1 MNCEF
6 CNKRYDTVSLL
17 NRHKKESL
25 ECLKIQGK
33 NVSIV
38 CEYCKKNY
46 SSNNSLKKHIIICK
60 IKIENEIKEKEKQ
73 IIYDYENIIETLKKQ
88 NIDIT
93 ENYDEEIN
101 IKNKIIN
108 EQENEI
114 IELKMTIAELTG
126 KNKVYEVDLM
136 KIAMQPRTTTNTN
149 NNNIYNNLSV
159 FDKDVLTERLNST
172 LQNITAEQLYEGQK
186 SVAKILAPCLDNGD
200 GTKMIS
206 CSDKSRGTLVSKDK
220 NGNINKDFNA
230 KNLVDVI
237 HPIVLTKADEVN
249 KNDMVKREKS
259 YKLKSLKD
267 DIEKRENEI
276 EQFKATMKG
285 FKKNTSQYLQ
295 HQEWIRGRE
304 EKNERDILEIEELEY
319 EGVEEPRD
327 DFVLYDEKL
336 VEGIED
342 ITKMKEDST
351 KFKNSL
357 SKEI

>member
-1 MNCEF
+1 MSEICDY
-6 CNKRYDTVSLL
+6 CNKHFNSKYSL
-17 NRHKKESL
+17 NKHKKTAKF
-25 ECLKIQGK
+25 CINIRK
-33 NVSIV
+33 NNNIDNTEIFSYD
-38 CEYCKKNY
+38 CEYCSK
-46 SSNNSLKKHIIICK
+46 SFTSNESLNKHLLNCLEK
-60 IKIENEIKEKEKQ
+60 IKKTFSDEIEQIKKTSSIEIEHLNKE
-73 IIYDYENIIETLKKQ
+73 IIKSK
-88 NIDIT
+88 
-93 ENYDEEIN
+93 
-101 IKNKIIN
+101 KIIN

-136 KIAMQPRTTTNTN
+136 KIAMQPRTTNT

-249 KNDMVKREKS
+249 KNDIMKREKS

-267 DIEKRENEI
+267 DIEKRDNEI
-276 EQFKATMKG
+276 ERFRETMKG

-295 HQEWIRGRE
+295 HQEWIRSRE
-304 EKNERDILEIEELEY
+304 EKNERDIQEIEDLEY
-319 EGVEEPRD
+319 EGIEEPRGD
-327 DFVLYDEKL
+327 DFILFDEKL

>member
-1 MNCEF
+1 MSEIC
-6 CNKRYDTVSLL
+6 D
-17 NRHKKESL
+17 
-25 ECLKIQGK
+25 
-33 NVSIV
+33 
-38 CEYCKKNY
+38 YCKKEFNSKYSLMNHKKTAKYCIKMRQNNNIDIVKITCFDCNY
-46 SSNNSLKKHIIICK
+46 CLKSFTSNESLKKHLSNCLEK
-60 IKIENEIKEKEKQ
+60 IKKHFYDEIEELKQIENELKEELRQK
-73 IIYDYENIIETLKKQ
+73 
-88 NIDIT
+88 
-93 ENYDEEIN
+93 DEI
-101 IKNKIIN
+101 
-108 EQENEI
+108 I
-114 IELKMTIAELTG
+114 IELKMTIAELNIE
-126 KNKVYEVDLM
+126 KNIYKDDHESM
-136 KIAMQPRTTTNTN
+136 KKLAMQPKTTTT

-159 FDKDVLTERLNST
+159 FDKDILTERLNSS
-172 LQNITAEQLYEGQK
+172 LQNITPEQLYDGQK

-200 GTKMIS
+200 GTKMVS

-285 FKKNTSQYLQ
+285 FKKNSGQYLQ
-295 HQEWIRGRE
+295 YQHMIKSRE
-304 EKNERDILEIEELEY
+304 EKNERDIIEIEELECA
-319 EGVEEPRD
+319 GVEEPRD